1 MRANLFSCI
10 QLLKS
15 DVLSSD
21 ELYWPLGHPTLYY
34 LDESFHLNIPIDIR
48 RPILALCCG
57 RVLGQNG
64 RGQNGTDKMVWTKWY
79 TDKMVSDKMVWT
91 N

>member
-48 RPILALCCG
+48 RPILALCCSHNNAFYMN
-57 RVLGQNG
+57 VLVGF
-64 RGQNGTDKMVWTKWY
+64 
-79 TDKMVSDKMVWT
+79 
-91 N
+91 